1 MSEFQD
7 IINKKQLIETKTN
20 LEKLKIILQKK
31 LEDQFDQLVDLQRDL
46 PHLVHLERISK
57 ISRERDNQ
65 KDE

>member
-1 MSEFQD
+1 MSEFKD
-7 IINKKQLIETKTN
+7 VINKKQLIETKTN
-20 LEKLKIILQKK
+20 LEKLKIVLEKQ
-31 LEDQFDQLVDLQRDL
+31 LEDQFEELVNLQRDL